1 MRRVLVAS
9 HGHVASGIKS
19 AIKILV
25 GNDEAVT
32 AVDCYV
38 DDTDFTPLLQGF
50 IDGVGPDD
58 EGIIFTDLLGGSVC
72 NKVMTLMPEKRGI
85 VHVTGFNLIAVIEC
99 LLSPDRLTPEKV
111 DEIVAGCSLQMK
123 CVSVEGESAEDV
135 KDDEGDFFS

>member
-1 MRRVLVAS
+1 M
-9 HGHVASGIKS
+9 ASGIKS

-58 EGIIFTDLLGGSVC
+58 EGIIFTDLLDGSVC
-72 NKVMTLMPEKRGI
+72 NKIMTLMGERSLPFALDE
-85 VHVTGFNLIAVIEC
+85 VADGFRQGDVAVVP
-99 LLSPDRLTPEKV
+99 LAGGSPLSAFLRDLGEPCAART
-111 DEIVAGCSLQMK
+111 CSRR
-123 CVSVEGESAEDV
+123 
-135 KDDEGDFFS
+135 